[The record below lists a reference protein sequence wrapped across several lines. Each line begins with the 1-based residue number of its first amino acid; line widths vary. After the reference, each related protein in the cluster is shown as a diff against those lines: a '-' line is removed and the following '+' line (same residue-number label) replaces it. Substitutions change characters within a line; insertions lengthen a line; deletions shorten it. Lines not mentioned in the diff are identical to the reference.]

1 MADGHSPDH
10 VHCLE
15 CWSRRQMLPP
25 ENLARVT
32 MTEDWSP
39 EDMAFEPR
47 PMTQEQA
54 VAAELMTAAIGRYWK
69 AFGVDLTGARLN
81 ALLLVLRERAKATR
95 ANARILQARA
105 IPTPCAPSKL
115 SLPPTIRAR
124 RVTMLRS
131 DTSNQRPSNCRRR
144 GDETRLHQDPSY
156 GRSCCA
162 MASACG

>member
-81 ALLLVLRERAKATR
+81 ALLLVLRERAKAAR

-105 IPTPCAPSKL
+105 GINARARQAFGRGDTDAMRAIEAEPTPDYPGK
-115 SLPPTIRAR
+115 AR
-124 RVTMLRS
+124 DDAALGYEQVEAKQM
-131 DTSNQRPSNCRRR
+131 QEAR
-144 GDETRLHQDPSY
+144 G
-156 GRSCCA
+156 
-162 MASACG
+162 

>member
-15 CWSRRQMLPP
+15 CWARRQMLPP
-25 ENLARVT
+25 ETLARIT
-32 MTEDWSP
+32 MTEDWAP

-105 IPTPCAPSKL
+105 GINARARQAFGRGDTDAMRAIEAEPTPDYPGKARDDAWLGEGQSKAKQL
-115 SLPPTIRAR
+115 QEA
-124 RVTMLRS
+124 
-131 DTSNQRPSNCRRR
+131 Q
-144 GDETRLHQDPSY
+144 G
-156 GRSCCA
+156 
-162 MASACG
+162 

>member
-15 CWSRRQMLPP
+15 CWARRQMLPP
-25 ENLARVT
+25 ETLARIT

-81 ALLLVLRERAKATR
+81 ALLLVLRDRAKAAR
-95 ANARILQARA
+95 VNARILQARA
-105 IPTPCAPSKL
+105 GINARARQAFGRGDTDAMRAIEAEPTPDYPGKERDDAALGIAQPETKQL
-115 SLPPTIRAR
+115 QEAR
-124 RVTMLRS
+124 
-131 DTSNQRPSNCRRR
+131 
-144 GDETRLHQDPSY
+144 G
-156 GRSCCA
+156 
-162 MASACG
+162 

>member
-10 VHCLE
+10 VACLE

-25 ENLARVT
+25 EALARMT
-32 MTEDWSP
+32 ITEDWSP

-81 ALLLVLRERAKATR
+81 ALLLVLRDRAKATR

-105 IPTPCAPSKL
+105 GINARARQAFGRGDTDAMRAIEAEPTPDYPGKERDDAALGIAQPETKQL
-115 SLPPTIRAR
+115 QEAR
-124 RVTMLRS
+124 
-131 DTSNQRPSNCRRR
+131 
-144 GDETRLHQDPSY
+144 G
-156 GRSCCA
+156 
-162 MASACG
+162 

>member
-10 VHCLE
+10 VGCLE
-15 CWSRRQMLPP
+15 CWARKQALPA
-25 ENLARVT
+25 EALARIT
-32 MTEDWSP
+32 MTEDWAP

-95 ANARILQARA
+95 ANVRILQARA
-105 IPTPCAPSKL
+105 GINARARQAFGRGDTDAMRAVEAEPTPDYPGKE
-115 SLPPTIRAR
+115 R
-124 RVTMLRS
+124 
-131 DTSNQRPSNCRRR
+131 
-144 GDETRLHQDPSY
+144 DEAVLGIAKPKAKQLQEAQ
-156 GRSCCA
+156 G
-162 MASACG
+162 

>member
-15 CWSRRQMLPP
+15 CWARRQMLPP
-25 ENLARVT
+25 ETLARIT

-81 ALLLVLRERAKATR
+81 ALLLVLRDRAKATR

-105 IPTPCAPSKL
+105 GINARARQAFGRGDTDAMRAIEAEPTPDYPGKERDDAALGIAQPETKQL
-115 SLPPTIRAR
+115 QEAR
-124 RVTMLRS
+124 
-131 DTSNQRPSNCRRR
+131 
-144 GDETRLHQDPSY
+144 G
-156 GRSCCA
+156 
-162 MASACG
+162 

>member
-15 CWSRRQMLPP
+15 CWARRQMLPP
-25 ENLARVT
+25 EALARVT
-32 MTEDWSP
+32 MTEDWAP

-54 VAAELMTAAIGRYWK
+54 VAAEMMTAAIGRYWK

-105 IPTPCAPSKL
+105 GINARARQAWGRGDTDAMRAIEDEPTPDYPGK
-115 SLPPTIRAR
+115 AR
-124 RVTMLRS
+124 DDAALGIAQPEAKQMHEA
-131 DTSNQRPSNCRRR
+131 R
-144 GDETRLHQDPSY
+144 G
-156 GRSCCA
+156 
-162 MASACG
+162 

>member
-15 CWSRRQMLPP
+15 CWSRRQMLPA
-25 ENLARVT
+25 EALARIT

-105 IPTPCAPSKL
+105 GINARARQAFGRGDTDAMRAIEAEPTPDYPGK
-115 SLPPTIRAR
+115 AR
-124 RVTMLRS
+124 DDAALGIGQPEVKQLQGVS
-131 DTSNQRPSNCRRR
+131 
-144 GDETRLHQDPSY
+144 G
-156 GRSCCA
+156 
-162 MASACG
+162 

>member
-105 IPTPCAPSKL
+105 GINARARQAFGRGDTDAMRAIEAEPTPDYPGK
-115 SLPPTIRAR
+115 AR
-124 RVTMLRS
+124 DDAALGYEQAEAKQM
-131 DTSNQRPSNCRRR
+131 QEAR
-144 GDETRLHQDPSY
+144 G
-156 GRSCCA
+156 
-162 MASACG
+162 

>member
-25 ENLARVT
+25 ENVARVT

-81 ALLLVLRERAKATR
+81 ALLLILRERAKATR

-105 IPTPCAPSKL
+105 DINARARQAFGRGDTDAMRAIEAEPTPDYS
-115 SLPPTIRAR
+115 SRTQE
-124 RVTMLRS
+124 V
-131 DTSNQRPSNCRRR
+131 
-144 GDETRLHQDPSY
+144 G
-156 GRSCCA
+156 G
-162 MASACG
+162 

>member
-25 ENLARVT
+25 EALARIT
-32 MTEDWSP
+32 MTEDWAL

-105 IPTPCAPSKL
+105 GINARARQAFGRGDTDAMRAIEAEPTPDYPGK
-115 SLPPTIRAR
+115 AR
-124 RVTMLRS
+124 DDAALGYDQPEAKQM
-131 DTSNQRPSNCRRR
+131 QEAR
-144 GDETRLHQDPSY
+144 G
-156 GRSCCA
+156 
-162 MASACG
+162 